1 VQFVDL
7 DTPPRKQRALPAPI
21 PGIPELLYERS
32 IPQQRPVIRYD
43 VPKKKTLVHA
53 GGLTVENGEADP
65 DSQTFRFKR
74 HGRERQALVESLP
87 LIRTTPKGKR
97 RFMCCGEGAVV
108 QYSPELGSYR
118 VKSRTCGHRW
128 CPACRERFAATL
140 RDKITLSMS
149 GAKRFEF
156 KFITLTLRSSTQPLR
171 DEVTHLFAS
180 FRRLRQ
186 TTLWKRRVAWGVAIL
201 EITINPVTK
210 LFHPHLHIIAK
221 CGFIPRKALS
231 KTWEKASDGSCVSD
245 IRAITNASAAVHYMT
260 KYVTKGSYDEA
271 AQAAGID
278 AAEQINALY
287 RKKTVLWF
295 GNRPVPEEEEDKP
308 HEEKRRVS
316 WINVTGLDNII
327 FHARHGVERAIAL
340 LGALDSGATQV
351 PLYWDLPSGYG

>member
-1 VQFVDL
+1 LHSCLDEPPADL
-7 DTPPRKQRALPAPI
+7 CSLIQ
-21 PGIPELLYERS
+21 ERT
-32 IPQQRPVIRYD
+32 IAQPRPVIRYT
-43 VPKKKTLVHA
+43 VPEKKTLVHA
-53 GGLTVENGEADP
+53 SGITVEIGDADA

-74 HGRERQALVESLP
+74 HGKERQALVDSLP

-97 RFMCCGEGAVV
+97 RFMCCGEGAVI

-140 RDKITLSMS
+140 KQKISLSMA
-149 GAKRFEF
+149 GAKRFDF
-156 KFITLTLRSSTQPLR
+156 KFLTLTLRSTTRPLR

-201 EITINPVTK
+201 EITINPTTK

-221 CGFIPRKALS
+221 CGFIPRKSLS
-231 KTWEKASDGSCVSD
+231 TAWERASEGSCVTD
-245 IRAITNASAAVHYMT
+245 IRAITNATAAVHYMT
-260 KYVTKGSYDEA
+260 KYVTKGSYDDA
-271 AQAAGID
+271 AQKAGID

-295 GNRPVPEEEEDKP
+295 GNRPVPEQDEDQP
-308 HEEKRRVS
+308 QDEKRRVT
-316 WINVTGLDNII
+316 WINVTGLDNIM
-327 FHARHGVERAIAL
+327 FHARHGVKRAIAL

-351 PLYWDLPSGYG
+351 PLYWDLPTGYG